1 MSSDPSKSLISII
14 EKRPNTPLSTTLIW
28 SFVLGVLASSLIAK
42 EAALNNRTEDMVAN
56 LIFALLFISAGVV
69 TVWYQVRQVEKRLD
83 AVASVLSER
92 AFEFPI
98 QQIDAAVEP
107 KEDPLQ
113 EHRDENSMESKDDS

>member
-1 MSSDPSKSLISII
+1 MSSDPSKSLLSII
-14 EKRPNTPLSTTLIW
+14 EKRPNTPLATTLIW

-83 AVASVLSER
+83 AVARVLSET
-92 AFEFPI
+92 ESGGKD
-98 QQIDAAVEP
+98 QSG
-107 KEDPLQ
+107 Q
-113 EHRDENSMESKDDS
+113 EEK

>member
-1 MSSDPSKSLISII
+1 MSSDPRKSLLSII

-28 SFVLGVLASSLIAK
+28 SFVLGVLVSALIAK

-83 AVASVLSER
+83 AVAMLLSETESE
-92 AFEFPI
+92 AKD
-98 QQIDAAVEP
+98 QSG
-107 KEDPLQ
+107 Q
-113 EHRDENSMESKDDS
+113 EEEQEEK